1 MYFGKGI
8 VKSAEDFGNQGEMP
22 SHPQLLDWL
31 ALSFRESGWN
41 IKALQKMIVMSAT
54 YRQSSKSSEKAV
66 AVDPENIL
74 LSHAPANRL
83 TAEMLRDN
91 ALAASGL
98 INFKIGGPSVY
109 PYQPEGLWRING
121 SEYRQDTG
129 SNLYR
134 RSLYTV
140 WRRSAPN
147 PTQATF
153 DVGIR
158 TSCIVGR
165 QKTNTPLQA
174 LVTLNDPTFVEA
186 AKVMGEQ
193 MTAAVNVEQG
203 ITDAFRKLTGRRPS
217 GKELALLMELREKE
231 YRKFKQKKEKTKGW
245 LTTGEYKIKASPD
258 AAGVAANAVV
268 ANTIINTDAA
278 ITKR

>member
-1 MYFGKGI
+1 
-8 VKSAEDFGNQGEMP
+8 
-22 SHPQLLDWL
+22 
-31 ALSFRESGWN
+31 
-41 IKALQKMIVMSAT
+41 MIVTSAT
-54 YRQSSKSSEKAV
+54 YRQSSKPNLKAD
-66 AVDPENIL
+66 ATDPENIL
-74 LSHAPANRL
+74 LSHGPANRL

-109 PYQPEGLWRING
+109 PYQPEGLWKMTG
-121 SEYRQDTG
+121 SEYTQDTG

-134 RSLYTV
+134 RGIYTV

-147 PTQATF
+147 PTQSTF

-174 LVTLNDPTFVEA
+174 LVTLNDPTFVEVA
-186 AKVMGEQ
+186 RIMGEQ
-193 MTAAVNVEQG
+193 ITMAADLKQGVVE
-203 ITDAFRKLTGRRPS
+203 AFRKLTGKKPS
-217 GKELALLMELREKE
+217 EKELSLLLELREKE
-231 YRKFKQKKEKTKGW
+231 YQKFKRKKEKTSGW
-245 LTTGEYKIKASPD
+245 LSAGNYKRNTELD
-258 AAGVAANAVV
+258 AAQVAANAVV
-268 ANTIINTDAA
+268 ASTIINMDAS